1 MADPVVS
8 AMAEEWR
15 YQPNS
20 FLLSYCNGQHLDPGQ
35 YYVDTRSPDGA
46 TPMMYDI
53 YARSP

>member
-1 MADPVVS
+1 MANPVVS
-8 AMAEEWR
+8 ATAEEWR

-20 FLLSYCNGQHLDPGQ
+20 FLLSYCNSQHLDPGQ